1 MWLKMT
7 AVRLWHSALLFILA
21 STLPLTT
28 LTQTS
33 ALMVQPPSNYKVVW
47 DNNTNKL
54 QCMNENEINDKEDPM
69 MFQWK
74 FDGLELENEL
84 TSSDSI
90 QLEELEDLDL
100 KNLEKVE
107 CLASN
112 SFGTSYAFLQFENG
126 SIID

>member
-1 MWLKMT
+1 MWLEMT

-21 STLPLTT
+21 CALPLST
-28 LTQTS
+28 TQTP
-33 ALMVQPPSNYKVVW
+33 ALMVPPLNYKVVW

-54 QCMNENEINDKEDPM
+54 QCMGDNEISDKDPM
-69 MFQWK
+69 MFEWK

-90 QLEELEDLDL
+90 QLEQEDLDVQ
-100 KNLEKVE
+100 NLEKVE

-126 SIID
+126 SIIDK